1 MSGPFSETHDWR
13 GAAWAFAIWAAHF
26 SALWTASS
34 VFPGSPIARWIAL
47 AATLAAGGAL
57 AMLWRRRRIGGQGS
71 ILLASIA
78 LSAFA
83 ILFGATPA
91 LIG

>member
-1 MSGPFSETHDWR
+1 MTGPFSETTDWR

-34 VFPGSPIARWIAL
+34 VFPDSPAARWIAL
-47 AATLAAGGAL
+47 AATLAACGAL
-57 AMLWRRRRIGGQGS
+57 ALLWRKRRSGGPGS

>member
-1 MSGPFSETHDWR
+1 MSGPFSESTDWQ
-13 GAAWAFAIWAAHF
+13 GTAWAFAVWAAHF
-26 SALWTASS
+26 SALWAASS
-34 VFPGSPIARWIAL
+34 VFPGGAGARWIAL
-47 AATLAAGGAL
+47 AATIGACASLAW
-57 AMLWRRRRIGGQGS
+57 LWRKRRTGSQGS
-71 ILLASIA
+71 ILALSIA

>member
-1 MSGPFSETHDWR
+1 MAEKFSDTTDWG
-13 GAAWAFAIWAAHF
+13 GAARAFAIWAAHF

-34 VFPGSPIARWIAL
+34 VVPGSAAARWIAL
-47 AATLAAGGAL
+47 AATFGACGAL
-57 AMLWRRRRIGGQGS
+57 AWLWRKRRTSGHDP
-71 ILLASIA
+71 ILTASIA

>member
-1 MSGPFSETHDWR
+1 MSGSFSETNDWP

-47 AATLAAGGAL
+47 AATLAAGVAL
-57 AMLWRRRRIGGQGS
+57 LLLWRKRRTGGHGS
-71 ILLASIA
+71 VLLASIA

-83 ILFGATPA
+83 ILFGAIPA